1 MCDMKFSR
9 VAMLFVLG
17 FGLIAVSATAVG
29 AQDGELELSC
39 SFTYTEDANELVVL
53 VDMPVAPAG
62 TRLAM
67 NFERGVRPN
76 EEFSFIGRTDRT
88 SAETVFAF
96 TPADEVLDGPW
107 SLKARYVLADGT
119 KSERV
124 DCGVFDAA
132 NPAQPM
138 LTCNATLVPGTHTVR
153 LTGTLTNKPLGSSVV
168 VNLTGDDGYVGL
180 SRIADAVFDTQ
191 FDLSDQA
198 SGDWSMQA
206 RWRVDNDSRGDRITC
221 GSFTLGGDDGSD
233 LQSGP
238 ADLACWADYNVL
250 VGAAEPEDWTV
261 SITGTV
267 DRRTARFNLRA
278 EGSWLYTWQFGGT
291 NISSVRPDTLVVS
304 GTDVNGSYEC
314 SGDWLSAD
322 ASGHLTGNVGPEISM
337 RGVEVDAEFD
347 GAVLYTKKRQLGDG
361 FCFRYCSFSTG
372 PFFIDGAGNDVEP
385 TVVSPLPAGSDL
397 VSTGG
402 QFCSGQ
408 IVIVN
413 FTYREDVFQANG
425 IANLGTFT
433 VAGIGNGEQ
442 IRVLDVDCEGGTLTW
457 EDVQNG
463 GPAQVF
469 DLTTLS

>member
-1 MCDMKFSR
+1 MKFSR
-9 VAMLFVLG
+9 VAVLFVLG
-17 FGLIAVSATAVG
+17 VSLLAASATAVG
-29 AQDGELELSC
+29 AQDGELDISC
-39 SFTYTEDANELVVL
+39 SFSYDQGTNEVVVV

-67 NFERGVRPN
+67 NFERGVRPD

-88 SAETVFAF
+88 GAKTSFAF
-96 TPADEVLDGPW
+96 APIDEVLDGPW
-107 SLKARYVLADGT
+107 TLKARYVLADGT
-119 KSERV
+119 KSGRV

-132 NPAQPM
+132 NAAEPM
-138 LTCNATLVPGTHTVR
+138 LTCNATLLPGTHTVR

-168 VNLTGDDGYVGL
+168 VNLTGEGGYVGL
-180 SRIADAVFDTQ
+180 SRIADVVFDTQ

-198 SGDWSMQA
+198 QGDWTMQA
-206 RWRVDNDSRGDRITC
+206 RWRVDNDSRGDRVNC
-221 GSFTLGGDDGSD
+221 GTFTLGADNASD

-238 ADLACWADYNVL
+238 AALGCWADYNVI
-250 VGAAEPEDWTV
+250 VGAAQPADWTV
-261 SITGTV
+261 AITGTV
-267 DRRTARFNLRA
+267 DRQAARFNLRG

-291 NISSVRPDTLVVS
+291 NVSSVRPDTLVVS
-304 GTDVNGSYEC
+304 GTDVNGRYEC
-314 SGDWLSAD
+314 SGDWLSAA
-322 ASGHLTGNVGPEISM
+322 ASGHLTGNVGPEILM
-337 RGVEVDAEFD
+337 RGVEVGAEFD
-347 GAVLYTKKRQLGDG
+347 GALLYTKTRQFGDD
-361 FCFRYCSFSTG
+361 FCFRYCTFSTG
-372 PFFIDGAGNDVEP
+372 PFFIDAAGNDVEP
-385 TVVSPLPAGSDL
+385 IVVSPLPAGSDV
-397 VSTGG
+397 VSTGD

-408 IVIVN
+408 IVIMN

-469 DLTTLS
+469 DLTTLA